1 MSETP
6 AAKASSDLSTRFIAG
21 IVMAAVALTAV
32 WYGGWALRGL
42 VALAAVVMMIE
53 WCALHRV
60 PRLWA
65 WIGGVL
71 LVALLLGGIE
81 YLYPD
86 ALPPLDQDSELAID
100 PDDFFFAFYAF
111 AVVAG
116 AAVLLAAGARRIA
129 AGWGFAYVA
138 IPAFALLV
146 LSWAY
151 NGLVFWV
158 MGVTWATDIF
168 AYFAGRSIGGP
179 KLAPRVSPNK
189 TWAGLIGGMIG
200 AGLVGWGVALL
211 FDLGMPFVWIGAPM
225 AIVAQGGDLYESWVK
240 RRAGV
245 KDSGAILPGHGGV
258 LDRLDGLLPVSLAT
272 FLLLAAGLWTG

>member
-1 MSETP
+1 MSEAP

-53 WCALHRV
+53 WCAMHRV

-71 LVALLLGGIE
+71 LVLLLLGGIE

-86 ALPPLDQDSELAID
+86 ALPTLDEVSELAID
-100 PDDFFFAFYAF
+100 PDDFAAAFYAF
-111 AVVAG
+111 GAVVA
-116 AAVLLAAGARRIA
+116 AAVLLAAAARRVA
-129 AGWGFAYVA
+129 VGWGFAYVA

-211 FDLGMPFVWIGAPM
+211 FDLGMPFVWTGAPM

-245 KDSGAILPGHGGV
+245 KDSGSILPGHGGV

>member
-1 MSETP
+1 MSEAP

-53 WCALHRV
+53 WCAMHRV

-71 LVALLLGGIE
+71 LVLLLLGGIE

-86 ALPPLDQDSELAID
+86 SLPTLDEVSELAID
-100 PDDFFFAFYAF
+100 PDDFAAAFYAF
-111 AVVAG
+111 GAVVA
-116 AAVLLAAGARRIA
+116 AAVLLAAAARRVA
-129 AGWGFAYVA
+129 VGWGFAYVA

-211 FDLGMPFVWIGAPM
+211 FDLGMPFVWTGAPM

-245 KDSGAILPGHGGV
+245 KDSGSILPGHGGV

>member
-189 TWAGLIGGMIG
+189 TWAGLIGGTIG

-225 AIVAQGGDLYESWVK
+225 AIMAQGGDLYESWVK

>member
-1 MSETP
+1 MSEAP

-53 WCALHRV
+53 WCAMHRV

-71 LVALLLGGIE
+71 LVLLLLGGIE

-86 ALPPLDQDSELAID
+86 ALPTLDEVSELAID
-100 PDDFFFAFYAF
+100 PDDFAAAFYAF
-111 AVVAG
+111 GAVVA
-116 AAVLLAAGARRIA
+116 AAVLLAAAARRVA
-129 AGWGFAYVA
+129 VGWGFAYVA

-158 MGVTWATDIF
+158 MGVTCATDIF
-168 AYFAGRSIGGP
+168 AYFSGRSIGGP

-189 TWAGLIGGMIG
+189 TWAGLIGGTIG

-245 KDSGAILPGHGGV
+245 KDSGSILPGHGGV

>member
-1 MSETP
+1 MSEAP

-53 WCALHRV
+53 WCAMHRV
-60 PRLWA
+60 SRLWA

-71 LVALLLGGIE
+71 LVLLLLGGIE

-86 ALPPLDQDSELAID
+86 ALPTLDEVSELAID
-100 PDDFFFAFYAF
+100 PDDFAAAFYAF
-111 AVVAG
+111 GAVVA
-116 AAVLLAAGARRIA
+116 AAVLLAAAARRVTV
-129 AGWGFAYVA
+129 GWGFAYVA

-245 KDSGAILPGHGGV
+245 KDSGSILPGHGGV

>member
-1 MSETP
+1 MSEAP

-53 WCALHRV
+53 WCAMHRV
-60 PRLWA
+60 SRLWA

-71 LVALLLGGIE
+71 LVLLLLGGIE

-86 ALPPLDQDSELAID
+86 ALPTLDEVSELAID
-100 PDDFFFAFYAF
+100 PDDFAAAFYAF
-111 AVVAG
+111 GAVVA
-116 AAVLLAAGARRIA
+116 AAVLLAAAARRVA
-129 AGWGFAYVA
+129 VGWGFAYVA

-189 TWAGLIGGMIG
+189 TWAGLIGGTIG

-245 KDSGAILPGHGGV
+245 KDSGSILPGHGGV

>member
-1 MSETP
+1 MSEAP

-53 WCALHRV
+53 WCAMHRV

-71 LVALLLGGIE
+71 LVLLLLGGIE

-86 ALPPLDQDSELAID
+86 ALPTLDEVSELAID
-100 PDDFFFAFYAF
+100 PDDFAAAFYAF
-111 AVVAG
+111 GAVVA
-116 AAVLLAAGARRIA
+116 AAVLLAAAARRVTV
-129 AGWGFAYVA
+129 GWGFAYVA

-211 FDLGMPFVWIGAPM
+211 FDLGMPFVWTGAPM

-245 KDSGAILPGHGGV
+245 KDSGSILPGHGGV

>member
-1 MSETP
+1 MSEAP

-53 WCALHRV
+53 WCAMHRV
-60 PRLWA
+60 SRLWA

-71 LVALLLGGIE
+71 LVLLLLGGIE

-86 ALPPLDQDSELAID
+86 ALPTLDEVSELAID
-100 PDDFFFAFYAF
+100 PDDFAAAFYAF
-111 AVVAG
+111 GAVVA
-116 AAVLLAAGARRIA
+116 AAVLLAAAARRVTV
-129 AGWGFAYVA
+129 GWGFAYVA

-211 FDLGMPFVWIGAPM
+211 FDLGMPFVWTGAPM

-245 KDSGAILPGHGGV
+245 KDSGSILPGHGGV

>member
-71 LVALLLGGIE
+71 LAALLLGGIE

>member
-32 WYGGWALRGL
+32 WYAGWALRGL

-53 WCALHRV
+53 WCAMHRV

-71 LVALLLGGIE
+71 LVLLLLGGIE

-86 ALPPLDQDSELAID
+86 ALPTLDEVSELAID
-100 PDDFFFAFYAF
+100 PDDFAAAFYAF
-111 AVVAG
+111 GAVVA
-116 AAVLLAAGARRIA
+116 AAVLLAAAARRVTV
-129 AGWGFAYVA
+129 GWGFAYVA

-245 KDSGAILPGHGGV
+245 KDSGSILPGHGGV

>member
-245 KDSGAILPGHGGV
+245 KDSGSILPGHGGV

>member
-1 MSETP
+1 MSEAP

-53 WCALHRV
+53 WCAMHRV

-71 LVALLLGGIE
+71 LVLLLLGGIE

-86 ALPPLDQDSELAID
+86 ALPTLDEVSELAID
-100 PDDFFFAFYAF
+100 PDDFAAAFYAF
-111 AVVAG
+111 GAVVA
-116 AAVLLAAGARRIA
+116 AAVLLAAAARRVTV
-129 AGWGFAYVA
+129 GWGFAYVA

-189 TWAGLIGGMIG
+189 TWAGLIGGTIG

-245 KDSGAILPGHGGV
+245 KDSGSILPGHGGV